1 MQLMFTRQV
10 GDSGGGNVIA
20 QSSRVSIMLCLCRVY
35 LFAHSPSNEST
46 CERDLL
52 PLCSFGS
59 ERVYVLWLYQDS
71 PPPPKG
77 SVAVSIGQTR

>member
-1 MQLMFTRQV
+1 MVRPVGSMQLMFTRQV
-10 GDSGGGNVIA
+10 GDSGGGNMIA
-20 QSSRVSIMLCLCRVY
+20 QSSRVSIMLWLRRVY

-59 ERVYVLWLYQDS
+59 ERVYVFGYIRTARRRRKALWQ
-71 PPPPKG
+71 
-77 SVAVSIGQTR
+77 